1 MLTSELIAIL
11 PMGFSASLWLG
22 LLLVP
27 WCPWS
32 VRQSLAA
39 VAADA
44 GASLDDVTVVIPAR
58 NEGRQIART
67 LAGLQVQ
74 CPVMRVVLVDDR
86 STDNTV
92 THLVAAIAFG
102 SLTLAYLPTLRYYA
116 LPPAL
121 ALRLPIVATLYLL
134 MTWSSAL
141 RYWCGIKSAWRDRVY
156 LAGG

>member
-22 LLLVP
+22 LLLVQ
-27 WCPWS
+27 WRPWS
-32 VRQSLAA
+32 VRQSLAE
-39 VAADA
+39 VAPDA

-58 NEGRQIART
+58 NEGRQIVRT
-67 LAGLQVQ
+67 LAGLQAQ
-74 CPVMRVVLVDDR
+74 CPVTRVVLVDDR
-86 STDNTV
+86 STDDTV
-92 THLVAAIAFG
+92 TRLVAAIAFG
-102 SLTLAYLPTLRYYA
+102 SLTLRYYA

-121 ALRLPIVATLYLL
+121 ALGLPVVATLYLL

-141 RYWCGIKSAWRDRVY
+141 RYWCGIKSAWRDRVN